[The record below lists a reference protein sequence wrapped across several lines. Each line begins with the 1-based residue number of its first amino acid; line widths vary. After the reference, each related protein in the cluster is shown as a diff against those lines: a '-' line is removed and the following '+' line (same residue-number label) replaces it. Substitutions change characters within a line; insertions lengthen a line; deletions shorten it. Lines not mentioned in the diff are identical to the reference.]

1 MGTYS
6 PYKIATTLLAGTVVV
21 TGLMSYMYSAP
32 ELFIAI
38 LVGNTLAFLH
48 IISGFYILDKY
59 FKAENKLFFRAVFGG
74 MAIRMVITL
83 LLMALFLGLTEIH
96 KFSFTVSLVI
106 SYILYSVMEM
116 IYIYKNLE
124 ETTDNS

>member
-6 PYKIATTLLAGTVVV
+6 PYKLATTLLASTMVV
-21 TGLMSYMYSAP
+21 TGLISYMNNAP
-32 ELFIAI
+32 EFFIAI
-38 LVGNTLAFLH
+38 SVGNTLAFLH

-59 FKAENKLFFRAVFGG
+59 FRAENKLFFRAVFGG
-74 MAIRMVITL
+74 MAIRMVVTL
-83 LLMALFLGLTEIH
+83 LLMALFLGLTEIQ

-106 SYILYSVMEM
+106 SYILYSVVEM

-124 ETTDNS
+124 EITDNS